1 MREGNYQVKVTILEA
16 NDLIPFDEKAL
27 DIILFERKDGL
38 VDPYVTVQIN
48 DEVKKTKQMKKQLN
62 PIFNQNLFF
71 ELDDMKKQ

>member
-38 VDPYVTVQIN
+38 VDPYVTV
-48 DEVKKTKQMKKQLN
+48 
-62 PIFNQNLFF
+62 
-71 ELDDMKKQ
+71 